1 MPGRQGN
8 AGSHITAMNILE
20 ETSDHRAQVNYH
32 ELLSAIA
39 KTVDKYLDNIF
50 SISQT
55 QLIFDIDKV
64 AFYIASKLP
73 RTILLFEP
81 RKENVFVSTH
91 FGDLATKT
99 AFTGDILHL
108 QEQLR
113 ERLMKSIPPD
123 VQMQD
128 FPTYIRML
136 FTPIDSFAQ
145 ESATMPS
152 LRYANL
158 KKAFPLK
165 KQRLHLRT
173 VKTEIEPC
181 LKGHKLTIHVER
193 LKDFSAQIS
202 QGMLAFLQTQD
213 GCDESDITG
222 VQKELER
229 RKQKPTSDLNRLS
242 EALIRHSL
250 ARLQRAAQLHYLRY
264 LYKGIQDWH
273 APAQKASLPLLQSLF
288 TRLEKLEAYLGDPEK
303 VDTFFQVSYRGAS
316 FNLREVFTR
325 ADAFDTLP
333 IITVVEGLLG
343 ETSESEKAQKTFT
356 FGLKLKMNGPVH
368 VHGGQGESVFD
379 YYVALLNPNSD
390 LYKQREQE
398 TAADARE
405 RQRFLEK
412 VLKVALLYLFVF
424 TKMDDA
430 QFDLASTAD
439 KLLGIL
445 RENDDV
451 QKTAELTRLYTDISQ
466 SRARYLDPLRDMLVA
481 FLHNQKI
488 GLPRH
493 EEPLTLNLHHEILAS
508 DLDSI
513 VTRHRFFQENWEGND
528 GKDVLR
534 YVSVEDDSAGSDAL
548 CRLPV
553 TLIFETTYFDL
564 DQRPPDEFTMSYLTD
579 KLLVLP
585 LAIAPFTPDDQPD
598 PRQQSFL
605 LSKNIILSYRQRDQA
620 LGTDVAK
627 TFAYRFTYVL
637 LTYLFLKMLLDESI
651 PREQQRRVFLPVV
664 CLHTKPETV
673 ESDQIDTE
681 AFLHNF
687 SKVLAHMLAEDFQAS
702 SQGLDLRTIVQR
714 DKYKLPNALASLYST
729 LPRLFSTSSVRAS
742 NPPLEKLAIITVSSR
757 RADLNRSSPHAYSST
772 IYGDV
777 VGMER
782 RADGFIGARVL
793 TTFSENAEVTSMYE
807 RPETIIEQVR
817 TYYKQGYRHFLYV
830 AQAPYTSTLHLP
842 ASDARTD
849 LYFMNESVIQAMRQV
864 GEGTKIYPIFCDKY
878 YVVKQR
884 RSSKGSQ
891 GQEPDSLYI
900 DDLGELS
907 TLAIDKN
914 KRSILFFN
922 VFNGLTVSKKDD
934 IDQRIYNGV
943 VSYGTLV
950 NMYQDTTYYQYIWQD
965 LLGERAP
972 GSLSITI
979 LDFLTLLH
987 FMRYEKNKPDRFK
1000 LDPYSR
1006 IMGNDSIGKCAIFP
1020 HINGRT
1026 RFNSLAFL
1034 TLVRSVLQTQR

>member
-1 MPGRQGN
+1 
-8 AGSHITAMNILE
+8 MNILE
-20 ETSDHRAQVNYH
+20 ESSDHRAPVNYH
-32 ELLSAIA
+32 ELLGAITR
-39 KTVDKYLDNIF
+39 TVGKHLDNLF

-55 QLIFDIDKV
+55 QIIFDIDKV
-64 AFYIASKLP
+64 AYYIASKFP
-73 RTILLFEP
+73 PSILLFEP

-91 FGDLATKT
+91 FADLAAKT
-99 AFTGDILHL
+99 AFTSDILRL
-108 QEQLR
+108 QAQLR
-113 ERLMKSIPPD
+113 ERFMKSIPAD
-123 VQMQD
+123 IQMQD
-128 FPTYIRML
+128 LPAYIRRL
-136 FTPIDSFAQ
+136 FTSIDSFAQ
-145 ESATMPS
+145 DSGTTPS

-193 LKDFSAQIS
+193 LKDFSAQIT
-202 QGMLAFLQTQD
+202 QGILAFLQTQD
-213 GCDESDITG
+213 ECDESDIAG

-229 RKQKPTSDLNRLS
+229 RKQKSTSDLNRLS
-242 EALIRHSL
+242 EALIKHSL
-250 ARLQRAAQLHYLRY
+250 ARLHRAAQLHYLRY
-264 LYKGIQDWH
+264 LYKGMQEWH
-273 APAQKASLPLLQSLF
+273 APTQKASLPLLRELF
-288 TRLEKLEAYLGDPEK
+288 NRLEKLEAYIGDSQK
-303 VDTFFQVSYRGAS
+303 ADTSFQVTYQGAA
-316 FNLREVFTR
+316 FNLREIFTR

-333 IITVVEGLLG
+333 IITNVEGLLG
-343 ETSESEKAQKTFT
+343 ETSESEKGQKTFT
-356 FGLKLKMNGPVH
+356 FGLKLKLNGPVQ
-368 VHGGQGESVFD
+368 VHGGHGEPVFD
-379 YYVALLNPNSD
+379 YYAALLNPNSG

-398 TAADARE
+398 TATDARE

-424 TKMDDA
+424 TRMDDA
-430 QFDLASTAD
+430 QFDPAPAAD
-439 KLLGIL
+439 RLLGVL
-445 RENDDV
+445 SENDDK
-451 QKTAELTRLYTDISQ
+451 QKTAALAQLYQDIRQ
-466 SRARYLDPLRDMLVA
+466 SGTQHLDPLRDMLIA

-493 EEPLTLNLHHEILAS
+493 EEPLTLSLHREILAS

-513 VTRHRFFQENWEGND
+513 VTRHHFFQEDWEGND
-528 GKDVLR
+528 GRDVLR
-534 YVSVEDDSAGSDAL
+534 YVSVEGDSAGSDAL

-564 DQRPPDEFTMSYLTD
+564 DQQPPDEFTMSYLTD

-585 LAIAPFTPDDQPD
+585 LAITPFIKDDQPD
-598 PRQQSFL
+598 PRHQPFL
-605 LSKNIILSYRQRDQA
+605 LSKNIILSYRQRDDA

-627 TFAYRFTYVL
+627 VFVYRFTYML
-637 LTYLFLKMLLDESI
+637 LAYLFLKMLLDESI

-664 CLHTKPETV
+664 CLHTKPEAVDT
-673 ESDQIDTE
+673 DRIDTE
-681 AFLHNF
+681 AFLHSF

-702 SQGLDLRTIVQR
+702 SQGLDLRTTVQGDR
-714 DKYKLPNALASLYST
+714 YKLPNALASLYNT
-729 LPRLFSTSSVRAS
+729 LPRLFSASAVRTSS
-742 NPPLEKLAIITVSSR
+742 PPLEKLAIITVSSR
-757 RADLNRSSPHAYSST
+757 RADLNRSSPHAASST
-772 IYGDV
+772 VYGDV
-777 VGMER
+777 VGMEVG
-782 RADGFIGARVL
+782 ADGSIHARIL
-793 TTFSENAEVTSMYE
+793 TTFSENAEATPMFE
-807 RPETIIEQVR
+807 HPEIIIEQVR
-817 TYYKQGYRHFLYV
+817 AYYQQGYRHFLYV

-842 ASDARTD
+842 SSDARTE
-849 LYFMNESVIQAMRQV
+849 LYFMNESVIHAMRQV
-864 GEGTKIYPIFCDKY
+864 GEGTKVYPIFCDKY

-884 RSSKGSQ
+884 RSAKGTQ

-907 TLAIDKN
+907 TLAVDKN

-950 NMYQDTTYYQYIWQD
+950 NMYEDTTYYQYIWQD

-972 GSLSITI
+972 GSLSTTI

-987 FMRYEKNKPDRFK
+987 FMRYEKNRPDRFK

-1006 IMGNDSIGKCAIFP
+1006 IIGNDSIGKCAIFP
-1020 HINGRT
+1020 HVNGRT
-1026 RFNSLAFL
+1026 RFNSLGFL